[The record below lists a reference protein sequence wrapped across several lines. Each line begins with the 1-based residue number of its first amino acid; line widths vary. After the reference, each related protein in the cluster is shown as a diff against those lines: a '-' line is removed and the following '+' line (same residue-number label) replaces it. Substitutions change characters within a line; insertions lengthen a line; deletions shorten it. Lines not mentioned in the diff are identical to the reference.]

1 MASRG
6 TQEGPRGLQEPILRA
21 FGLHF
26 GRLDGPRVRPRGSQG
41 VPRGSQASPGAI
53 QEKILK
59 EFDVG
64 KVFGCNL
71 CTYGKKMVVWLTAS
85 RMNDMA
91 DERCWMFLM
100 SRREDFTVSERFVL
114 FAPGLISET
123 KYGPKWVAMAHS
135 DKLMYWLSKKIS
147 ARCGHRKLFW
157 PNENQN

>member
-41 VPRGSQASPGAI
+41 VPRESQASPGAI

-71 CTYGKKMVVWLTAS
+71 CTYGKKWLPFRLGGDIPRQSPPLVWRGRLPGVPVRLS
-85 RMNDMA
+85 
-91 DERCWMFLM
+91 
-100 SRREDFTVSERFVL
+100 VL
-114 FAPGLISET
+114 FCT
-123 KYGPKWVAMAHS
+123 
-135 DKLMYWLSKKIS
+135 
-147 ARCGHRKLFW
+147 LFSIIF
-157 PNENQN
+157 